1 MESYGKERGDSR
13 LAGTGQ
19 WPPPAQPSPAHGC
32 TVSHHPSLASRFYV
46 PPSPPEPSSLHLL
59 EHSNVAAQLQGH
71 YASLVPIPDSGRD
84 EADELILP
92 QNTISLDQVWSN
104 QLRRSQPQ
112 YLNMPWAPTQ
122 GRERVSRPAS
132 PPRNVLPVPLTS
144 SFCLCSWYCTH
155 NWT

>member
-1 MESYGKERGDSR
+1 MTARNVVTRGW
-13 LAGTGQ
+13 LGQ
-19 WPPPAQPSPAHGC
+19 VGGLLQSSPAQPMAAWFLITPHWPAGS
-32 TVSHHPSLASRFYV
+32 TSG
-46 PPSPPEPSSLHLL
+46 PSSLHLL

-92 QNTISLDQVWSN
+92 QDTISWDQVWSN
-104 QLRRSQPQ
+104 HLRRGQPQ

-122 GRERVSRPAS
+122 GRERVSRPAP

-144 SFCLCSWYCTH
+144 SFCLCSWSCTH
-155 NWT
+155 SWT